1 MYAVTRGT
9 ATKYVV
15 QRELEYE
22 KQREAEKQRAK
33 RVKNIA
39 HRKLLEMQVR
49 VGLALDVLRA
59 HTHSAPAEASGTMV
73 TTRWWIPLGSRVRCG
88 SP

>member
-39 HRKLLEMQVR
+39 HRKLLEMQVGQGRSVQRWTSCVRTHIQPQPRLR
-49 VGLALDVLRA
+49 V
-59 HTHSAPAEASGTMV
+59 P
-73 TTRWWIPLGSRVRCG
+73 W
-88 SP
+88 

>member
-1 MYAVTRGT
+1 MAYD
-9 ATKYVV
+9 V

-39 HRKLLEMQVR
+39 HRKLLEMQVGQSR
-49 VGLALDVLRA
+49 AGAEGFLMRA
-59 HTHSAPAEASGTMV
+59 HPVPAEASGTMV
-73 TTRWWIPLGSRVRCG
+73 TTRCCG
-88 SP
+88 YH